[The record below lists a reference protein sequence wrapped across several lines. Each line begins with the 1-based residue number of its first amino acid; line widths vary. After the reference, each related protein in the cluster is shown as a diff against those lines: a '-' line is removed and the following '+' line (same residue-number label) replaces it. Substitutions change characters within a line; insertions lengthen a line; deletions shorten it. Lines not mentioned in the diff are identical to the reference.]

1 MKKFNSLQLIM
12 TSILLFSIGCE
23 EEGETMTGEL
33 IIEDIVI
40 GDGAEAK
47 SMDNVTVH
55 YTGKLTDGIIFDSS
69 KNPNREPFSFT
80 VGIGVVIKGWD
91 EGLALLSE
99 GDKARFIIPSDLAYG
114 EAGAGG
120 VIPPNANLIFD
131 VELVSVAN

>member
-1 MKKFNSLQLIM
+1 MKKFNILHLIII
-12 TSILLFSIGCE
+12 SILLSSIGCE
-23 EEGETMTGEL
+23 EQGETMTDEL
-33 IIEDIVI
+33 IIEDLVI

-91 EGLALLSE
+91 EGVPGMKIGGTRRLT
-99 GDKARFIIPSDLAYG
+99 IPPNLGYG
-114 EAGAGG
+114 SQGAGS
-120 VIPPNANLIFD
+120 VIPPNATLIFD
-131 VELVSVAN
+131 IELLEIE

>member
-47 SMDNVTVH
+47 SIL
-55 YTGKLTDGIIFDSS
+55 K
-69 KNPNREPFSFT
+69 
-80 VGIGVVIKGWD
+80 IK
-91 EGLALLSE
+91 
-99 GDKARFIIPSDLAYG
+99 K
-114 EAGAGG
+114 
-120 VIPPNANLIFD
+120 
-131 VELVSVAN
+131 

>member
-1 MKKFNSLQLIM
+1 MKKFNILHLIII
-12 TSILLFSIGCE
+12 SILLSSIGCE
-23 EEGETMTGEL
+23 EQGETMTGEL
-33 IIEDIVI
+33 IIEDLVI

-91 EGLALLSE
+91 EGVPGMKIGGTRRLT
-99 GDKARFIIPSDLAYG
+99 IPPNLGYG
-114 EAGAGG
+114 SQGAGS
-120 VIPPNANLIFD
+120 VIPPNSTLIFD
-131 VELVSVAN
+131 IELLEIE